1 MVASGNLN
9 LLAPCQRL
17 LGARTRFKVT
27 LMPADEMN
35 SQRRFQIARIVYWS
49 ALVFIFIWATWQ
61 RFRLPLDPIADPDLS
76 WYLVPALEKIVGDA
90 FNPMPYG
97 HNFFYPGFVYLML
110 RAFGDF
116 RAITVAQHILG
127 LLAGG
132 MLLLIWRRARVF
144 VPDSRVGPTLHDA
157 LGLFAAAIFLL
168 ASEPMRFE
176 MRLRPEGLCAFLFS
190 VNLFFVT
197 QFAACYFIEHR
208 RAATAVYGVIA
219 VLTAALL
226 TSLKPNFS
234 LAAIVGLLPVGTFF
248 FRRGW
253 SWQKITL
260 AGGVAA
266 SAALLLLPDYFLSRK
281 NEGSQIYLP
290 LMLFAMHADLIRDQ
304 MAADLERNAKVPY
317 PRDWLVRVQRT
328 LSAEI
333 ANSSVPSRHHSKFG
347 FDYDYLMH
355 NPNSIAAQLRKEF
368 GNNVSALSAFYW
380 FYYRRIWL
388 QRPLFVVKKIARQM
402 AIFYAP
408 KCPVYKQSQFLP
420 LANEYDRGVKSLG
433 EEPYRKIWM
442 VYPPAVE
449 FMARTEVLARTAP
462 VIHQPVYI
470 RKLLF
475 ILAPT
480 YLIMLLIAFGLGAA
494 VLLQEHQ
501 RRRLGW
507 LAALV
512 LFAYAYTMA
521 SCLEVAV
528 IASLEVD
535 RKVTVH
541 MFSSILAQFLTLW
554 FILEFA
560 LEMRARKN
568 ITS

>member
-1 MVASGNLN
+1 MSK
-9 LLAPCQRL
+9 RL
-17 LGARTRFKVT
+17 LW
-27 LMPADEMN
+27 
-35 SQRRFQIARIVYWS
+35 RIYYWS
-49 ALVFIFIWATWQ
+49 AVVILFAWAAWQ
-61 RFRLPLDPIADPDLS
+61 RFALPLDPIADPDLS
-76 WYLVPALEKIVGDA
+76 FYLIPPLEKIVGGA

-97 HNFFYPGFVYLML
+97 HNFFYPGFVYVLL

-116 RAITVAQHILG
+116 RAIAVAQHILG
-127 LLAGG
+127 LAAGG

-144 VPDSRVGPTLHDA
+144 VPRPRVDHASYDA
-157 LGLFAAAIFLL
+157 LGLVATAIFLL
-168 ASEPMRFE
+168 ASEPILFE
-176 MRLRPEGLCAFLFS
+176 MQLRPEGLCAFLFS
-190 VNLFFVT
+190 MNLFFVI
-197 QFAACYFIEHR
+197 QFAACYFVEHR

-226 TSLKPNFS
+226 ASLKPNFS

-290 LMLFAMHADLIRDQ
+290 LMLFAIHADLIRDQ

-317 PRDWLVRVQRT
+317 PRNWLMRVQRA
-328 LSAEI
+328 LSTEI
-333 ANSSVPSRHHSKFG
+333 ANSSVASRHHSKLLG
-347 FDYDYLMH
+347 FNYDYLMS

-368 GNNVSALSAFYW
+368 GNNVSALGAFYW

-420 LANEYDRGVKSLG
+420 LTNEYDGGVKSLG
-433 EEPYRKIWM
+433 KESYRKIWM
-442 VYPPAVE
+442 AYLPAVE

-462 VIHQPVYI
+462 VIHQPLYI
-470 RKLLF
+470 RIPLF

-494 VLLQEHQ
+494 VLLQEQQ
-501 RRRLGW
+501 RTRLGW

-512 LFAYAYTMA
+512 LFVNAYIMA

-528 IASLEVD
+528 VHSLEVV
-535 RKVTVH
+535 RKVTVL
-541 MFSSILAQFLTLW
+541 MFPAILAQFLALW

-560 LEMRARKN
+560 LEMRSRKS

>member
-1 MVASGNLN
+1 M
-9 LLAPCQRL
+9 
-17 LGARTRFKVT
+17 
-27 LMPADEMN
+27 
-35 SQRRFQIARIVYWS
+35 
-49 ALVFIFIWATWQ
+49 
-61 RFRLPLDPIADPDLS
+61 
-76 WYLVPALEKIVGDA
+76 
-90 FNPMPYG
+90 
-97 HNFFYPGFVYLML
+97 
-110 RAFGDF
+110 
-116 RAITVAQHILG
+116 
-127 LLAGG
+127 
-132 MLLLIWRRARVF
+132 
-144 VPDSRVGPTLHDA
+144 
-157 LGLFAAAIFLL
+157 
-168 ASEPMRFE
+168 
-176 MRLRPEGLCAFLFS
+176 
-190 VNLFFVT
+190 NLFFVI
-197 QFAACYFIEHR
+197 QFAACCFVER
-208 RAATAVYGVIA
+208 RRVATAVYGVIA
-219 VLTAALL
+219 VLTATLL
-226 TSLKPNFS
+226 ISLKPNFA
-234 LAAIVGLLPVGTFF
+234 LAAIFGLLPVGIFF
-248 FRRGW
+248 FRRAL

-266 SAALLLLPDYFLSRK
+266 SAALLLLPDYLLSRK

-304 MAADLERNAKVPY
+304 MAADLDRNAKVPY
-317 PRDWLVRVQRT
+317 PRDWLMRIQRA

-333 ANSSVPSRHHSKFG
+333 VNSSVTQHHSNFG

-355 NPNSIAAQLRKEF
+355 SPNSIAAQLRKEF

-388 QRPLFVVKKIARQM
+388 QRPLFVVQKIARQM

-408 KCPVYKQSQFLP
+408 KCPVYKQSKFLP
-420 LANEYDRGVKSLG
+420 LPSDYDRGVKSLG

-462 VIHQPVYI
+462 DIHQPVYI

-494 VLLQEHQ
+494 VLLQEPQ
-501 RRRLGW
+501 RIRLGW

-512 LFAYAYTMA
+512 LFVYAYTMA

-528 IASLEVD
+528 VGSLAVD

-541 MFSSILAQFLTLW
+541 MFPSILAQFLTLW

-560 LEMRARKN
+560 LENARRRRN
-568 ITS
+568 MALR

>member
-1 MVASGNLN
+1 MSSDCAGLKRCRKSL
-9 LLAPCQRL
+9 RRS
-17 LGARTRFKVT
+17 LGKKFGKFA
-27 LMPADEMN
+27 
-35 SQRRFQIARIVYWS
+35 YWS
-49 ALVFIFIWATWQ
+49 AVAVIFTWAAWQ
-61 RFRLPLDPIADPDLS
+61 RFALPLDPIVDPDLGF
-76 WYLVPALEKIVGDA
+76 YLVPALEKIVGGA

-97 HNFFYPGFVYLML
+97 HNFLYPGFVYLML

-144 VPDSRVGPTLHDA
+144 VPDSRVGPAVHDA

-190 VNLFFVT
+190 MNLFFVI
-197 QFAACYFIEHR
+197 QFAACYFVEHR

-226 TSLKPNFS
+226 ASLKPNFS

-248 FRRGW
+248 FRRAW

-260 AGGVAA
+260 ASGVAA
-266 SAALLLLPDYFLSRK
+266 SAALLLLPDYLLSRK

-290 LMLFAMHADLIRDQ
+290 LMVFAMHADLIRDQ

-317 PRDWLVRVQRT
+317 PRDWLVRVQRA

-333 ANSSVPSRHHSKFG
+333 VNSSVTRHHSKLG

-408 KCPVYKQSQFLP
+408 KCPVYKQSKFLP
-420 LANEYDRGVKSLG
+420 LTSEYDRGVRSLG
-433 EEPYRKIWM
+433 DKPYRKIWM
-442 VYPPAVE
+442 PYPPAVE
-449 FMARTEVLARTAP
+449 FVARTEVLARTAP
-462 VIHQPVYI
+462 VIYQSVYI
-470 RKLLF
+470 RTPLL

-480 YLIMLLIAFGLGAA
+480 YLIMLLIAFGLGVA
-494 VLLQEHQ
+494 VLLREQQ
-501 RRRLGW
+501 RRSLGW

-512 LFAYAYTMA
+512 LFVNAYIMA

-528 IASLEVD
+528 IASLEIN
-535 RKVTVH
+535 RKVTVQ
-541 MFSSILAQFLTLW
+541 MFSSILAQFLALW
-554 FILEFA
+554 FVLEFA

-568 ITS
+568 VTSR